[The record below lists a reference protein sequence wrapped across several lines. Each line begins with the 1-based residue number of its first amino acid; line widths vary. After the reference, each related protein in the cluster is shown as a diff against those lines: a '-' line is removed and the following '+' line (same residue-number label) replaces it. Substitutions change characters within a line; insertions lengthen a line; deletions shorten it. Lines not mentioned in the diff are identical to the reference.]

1 MPSVLNKIRK
11 HAGTIT
17 IAALLVAGMAW
28 GVNSFAS
35 AAELERKF
43 TLLSVNQAPAT
54 DGVKHGLFLT
64 GHGTFTSESVT
75 ASGVYQHLDGATKIP
90 KKILGAG
97 TWKATKVLR
106 WTVAKG
112 GVTYGK
118 IHPGVL
124 DLRVD
129 LTPEQGPV
137 IKGATLRIN
146 CNVRPGGIKNNDP
159 DTGKPLAE
167 GYWLTI
173 PGRALGTAFYGAK
186 TAVGPF
192 APRKRIVGITTIYK

>member
-1 MPSVLNKIRK
+1 MLRVIEKIYR
-11 HAGTIT
+11 HAGTTT
-17 IAALLVAGMAW
+17 IAALLIAGAW

-35 AAELERKF
+35 AAEPERKF
-43 TLLSVNQAPAT
+43 TLVAVNQGPVI
-54 DGVKHGLFLT
+54 DGVKHGLIIS

-118 IHPGVL
+118 IHPGV
-124 DLRVD
+124 VD
-129 LTPEQGPV
+129 LLVDLVPDQGPV

-146 CNVRPGGIKNNDP
+146 CNTRPAGIKNNDP

-167 GYWLTI
+167 GYWLSI
-173 PGRALGTAFYGAK
+173 PGRAQGTAFYGAK

-192 APRKRIVGITTIYK
+192 VPRKRITGITIIYK